1 MTLLCIEFEDSGE
14 FPANRAELYSR
25 AIHTLLR
32 KWDAKRRIVR
42 EQVYKK
48 LSVQR
53 KEDLLSKIGF
63 TTFERGR
70 YLFKQREIERYI
82 ADYIR
87 NLPDAKTDPD
97 ALLLDSDEVLKSIEA
112 QHGLLVERARGIYSF
127 SHLTFQEY
135 FTAREIVAKS
145 DIDLLV
151 SKMTEKHWR
160 EVFLLTAGMMRNADE
175 LVQQMKQK
183 IDDLLAG
190 YEKLQQ
196 FLIWL
201 DEKARSVKS
210 PKKLVIVRTFY
221 LNLFYSLE
229 LDQRIN
235 SVFHPT
241 IIDFPM
247 FNGESSQLVEKDI
260 YSSNDM
266 MSLDYW
272 LTSALECVIVAVW
285 NDTEAYF
292 DEAVWCLSDASR
304 CNLSLE
310 LQKAL
315 GKLSKAL
322 PFSGDQDAF
331 NKCNLFL
338 NSERYIW
345 IKGLRNVMMQYCN
358 FGHNWQFSK
367 KQEQL
372 FQQYYEANKLLV
384 NCLNSDCYISVETIA
399 RKPIPYCPEGV
410 TSSRQR

>member
-1 MTLLCIEFEDSGE
+1 
-14 FPANRAELYSR
+14 
-25 AIHTLLR
+25 LR

-63 TTFERGR
+63 TTFERGE
-70 YLFKQREIERYI
+70 YFFKQREIEHYI

-97 ALLLDSDEVLKSIEA
+97 ALLLDSGEVLKSIEA

-145 DIDLLV
+145 DIALLV
-151 SKMTEKHWR
+151 SKITENRWR

-175 LVQQMKQK
+175 LVQRMKQR
-183 IDDLLAG
+183 IDGLVAG
-190 YEKLQQ
+190 DEKLQQ
-196 FLIWL
+196 FMIWL

-210 PKKLVIVRTFY
+210 SNKLVSVRSFY

-229 LDQRIN
+229 LDHRITHA
-235 SVFHPT
+235 FYPT

-247 FNGESSQLVEKDI
+247 FNSELSQLVEKNI

-272 LTSALECVIVAVW
+272 LTSTLELVIVARW
-285 NDTEAYF
+285 NYPEYVYF
-292 DEAVWCLSDASR
+292 DEAVLCLSDASR
-304 CNLSLE
+304 CNLNSE
-310 LQKAL
+310 LKKVL
-315 GKLSKAL
+315 YKLSEEL
-322 PFSGDQDAF
+322 PYSGDQDAL
-331 NKCNLFL
+331 NKCNNFIYLKE
-338 NSERYIW
+338 NAW
-345 IKGLRNVMMQYCN
+345 IKELKNAMIQYCN

-384 NCLNSDCYISVETIA
+384 NCLNSDCYISQEVRQEIEDTFLLPIA
-399 RKPIPYCPEGV
+399 EIEKRK
-410 TSSRQR
+410 SHAN